1 MNEQKGRFVN
11 FMLDYWIDYNKFTGA
26 SMICAMFLNFFFL
39 IFKLVA
45 CAIILV
51 VCAPHL
57 VANNLLNK
65 QEKSIVQKMLYI
77 LMVLISLCI
86 DVPLLILCV
95 AVFAVL
101 YDYIVA
107 GDFRGVILS
116 ILLIFILVRILVPL
130 LVSLFVK
137 SDNVA
142 TESEDIDVYEQEGI
156 INNNALIEDSQIGY
170 HESFKEDNID
180 KMSGIEFERFCAE
193 LLVKCGYSNVR
204 LTVCSGDQGI
214 DVLAEKDDL
223 KWGFQCKRW
232 GIENHIGNDVIQ
244 KTFAGKAFYHCD
256 IAVVITTTTFTR
268 KAEEYA
274 KETGIILWGRDKLYD
289 MMEKVNYID

>member
-1 MNEQKGRFVN
+1 MNEQKDRFVS
-11 FMLDYWIDYNKFTGA
+11 FMLDCWVDYNKFTGI
-26 SMICAMFLNFFFL
+26 SRICAVFLNFFFL

-45 CAIILV
+45 CAIIMV

-86 DVPLLILCV
+86 DVPLLIVCL
-95 AVFAVL
+95 AVFTVL
-101 YDYIVA
+101 YDSIVA
-107 GDFRGVILS
+107 GEFIVIILS
-116 ILLIFILVRILVPL
+116 VLLIFILVRILVPL
-130 LVSLFVK
+130 LMSLFAK

-142 TESEDIDVYEQEGI
+142 TESEDIDVSEQETI
-156 INNNALIEDSQIGY
+156 INNNELVENFEIGY
-170 HESFKEDNID
+170 QESFQEDKID

-204 LTVCSGDQGI
+204 LTTCSGDQGI
-214 DVLAEKDDL
+214 DVLAEKDEL

-232 GIENHIGNDVIQ
+232 GLETHIGNDVIH

-256 IAVVITTTTFTR
+256 IAAVITTTTFTR

-274 KETGIILWGRDKLYD
+274 RETGIILWGRDKLYD
-289 MMEKVNYID
+289 MLKKANYNV